1 MTFILALLRMGLN
14 MVKASS
20 ILEIMILIKANM
32 LMDYL
37 KDMANTFGV
46 IIVIIRVILN
56 RD

>member
-1 MTFILALLRMGLN
+1 MGLN

-20 ILEIMILIKANM
+20 ILEIKIPIKANM

-46 IIVIIRVILN
+46 IIVIIRAILN

>member
-1 MTFILALLRMGLN
+1 VTFILALLRMGLN
-14 MVKASS
+14 MAKASN
-20 ILEIMILIKANM
+20 ILEIRILIKANM
-32 LMDYL
+32 LMDCL